1 MIPGFGPDFMTKGNE
16 AESQNRLKRLM
27 TIMDSMADS
36 ELDHPKAGDLFSKE
50 PNRVTRVAH
59 GSGVSSIEVKELI
72 GQYKK
77 FAEMVKKMGSMKGLF
92 KGNDMA
98 PKNVNPAQMQKL
110 NQHISKMIDPR
121 ILQQMGGAGG
131 LGNMLK
137 QFQNVPGMMGGMGGL
152 GGGAAGGGSG
162 RRNK

>member
-50 PNRVTRVAH
+50 PNRVTRVAY
-59 GSGVSSIEVKELI
+59 GSGVSTIEVKDLI

-121 ILQQMGGAGG
+121 ILQQMGGAQ
-131 LGNMLK
+131 NMMK
-137 QFQNVPGMMGGMGGL
+137 QFQNVPGMGGL
-152 GGGAAGGGSG
+152 GGIGGGPGGNGGGG
-162 RRNK
+162 RRK